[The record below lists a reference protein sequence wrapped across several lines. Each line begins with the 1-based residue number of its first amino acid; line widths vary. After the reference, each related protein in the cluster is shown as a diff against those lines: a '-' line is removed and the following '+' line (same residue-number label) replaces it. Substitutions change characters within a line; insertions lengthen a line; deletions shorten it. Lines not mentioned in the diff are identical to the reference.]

1 MYLLK
6 QRLKTPRDVG
16 THSFLNWL
24 SNEKKTQF
32 NSDLSSNQRIIPDC
46 CNHNPFGISSFAAE
60 STNLDLSFLYVTA
73 LIELLWSRARTG

>member
-16 THSFLNWL
+16 IHSFLNWL
-24 SNEKKTQF
+24 SNGKKTF
-32 NSDLSSNQRIIPDC
+32 NVDLSSNQRIIPDC
-46 CNHNPFGISSFAAE
+46 CNQSPLGISSFAAE

-73 LIELLWSRARTG
+73 LFELLWSRARTV